1 MTVFK
6 SSLLVITLVSIYR
19 KKSTRCTALSVWNV
33 VKDRRA
39 SEKINF
45 RPESECKGKAKN
57 LPTKIFCNFFLIF
70 FKIFI
75 SERKSND
82 AQYVN
87 ARLLLE
93 SPKWRRKRLQSN
105 TFFFNY
111 ANFNAKKIITIIE
124 LFCIAQG
131 FNELQVEKFYCRFP
145 SLIYSVWYSSKIK
158 HKYAY
163 LQFNRHYL
171 YLV

>member
-1 MTVFK
+1 MSMHDCF
-6 SSLLVITLVSIYR
+6 
-19 KKSTRCTALSVWNV
+19 WNRLNGAENV
-33 VKDRRA
+33 
-39 SEKINF
+39 
-45 RPESECKGKAKN
+45 CKVT
-57 LPTKIFCNFFLIF
+57 P
-70 FKIFI
+70 
-75 SERKSND
+75 
-82 AQYVN
+82 
-87 ARLLLE
+87 
-93 SPKWRRKRLQSN
+93 
-105 TFFFNY
+105 FFFNY